1 MIFLIFTDFNPRSDE
16 RSDCTRQAVPS
27 AFLYFNP
34 RSDERSDS
42 VATSAYNVPFYFNPR
57 SDERS
62 DKVSR
67 ETFFL
72 RLHFNPRSDERSD
85 PALSPVLAPQI
96 YFNPR
101 SDERSDTHNSRR
113 RVDAEISIHAPTN
126 GATHI
131 TLLLIWLVVFQ
142 STLRRTER
150 RELTFEPLSLCLY
163 FNPRSD
169 ERSDHVVLT
178 SAP

>member
-34 RSDERSDS
+34 RSDERSD
-42 VATSAYNVPFYFNPR
+42 
-57 SDERS
+57 
-62 DKVSR
+62 KVSR

-72 RLHFNPRSDERSD
+72 RLHFNPRSDERSDCHDVLLSSRFMYFNPRSDERSD

-150 RELTFEPLSLCLY
+150 LTHNLL
-163 FNPRSD
+163 
-169 ERSDHVVLT
+169 
-178 SAP
+178 

>member
-1 MIFLIFTDFNPRSDE
+1 MNYKDFNPRSDERSDPYLLMIFLIFTDFNPRSDE

-62 DKVSR
+62 D
-67 ETFFL
+67 
-72 RLHFNPRSDERSD
+72 

-113 RVDAEISIHAPTN
+113 RVDAEISIH